1 MRFQTE
7 NGLSVPALSA
17 DQMREVDRLAVET
30 FQLTILQMMEN
41 AGRSLSEHAMDML
54 RTTNAEIAVL
64 AGGGGNGGGALC
76 CARHLHNHGATVHVI
91 LDRAADAL
99 GGAARTQLNILRAAG
114 IAPAAHAEAAAIL
127 ERSALVVDGL
137 IGYGLAAVPRGRTA
151 ELIAWCNQFARRVLS
166 NDVPSGIDATTG
178 TAPGSAIRAERILT
192 LAAPKTGLAH
202 FTQSL
207 FLADI
212 GIPPELYQQLG
223 IAFESPFDARYWLR
237 LTDVID

>member
-17 DQMREVDRLAVET
+17 DQMREVDRLAVEM
-30 FQLTILQMMEN
+30 FQLSILQMMEN
-41 AGRSLSEHAMDML
+41 AGRSLAEHAMDML

-91 LDRAADAL
+91 LDRAADTL
-99 GGAARTQLNILRAAG
+99 SGAARAQLNILRAAG
-114 IAPAAHAEAAAIL
+114 IAPAADAEAAAIL

-137 IGYGLAAVPRGRTA
+137 IGYGLTAVPRGRTA

-178 TAPGSAIRAERILT
+178 TAPGPAVRAERILT
-192 LAAPKTGLAH
+192 LAAPKTGLAR
-202 FTQSL
+202 FTPSL
-207 FLADI
+207 YLADI
-212 GIPPELYQQLG
+212 GIPPELYHQLG
-223 IAFESPFDARYWLR
+223 IVFESPFDARYWLR
-237 LTDVID
+237 LTEVID